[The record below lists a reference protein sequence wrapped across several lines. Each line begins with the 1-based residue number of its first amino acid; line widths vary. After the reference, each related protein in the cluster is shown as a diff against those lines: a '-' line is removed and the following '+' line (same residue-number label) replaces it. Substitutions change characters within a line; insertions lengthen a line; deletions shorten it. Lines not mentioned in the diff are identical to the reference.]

1 MQCANIERVHELGVG
16 KGMWVC
22 VRGNDGVPGSSPCSG
37 ATEGEGRGR
46 AKSKNDSF
54 PKGSAQA
61 RGRHATGG
69 FGARTVRRQV
79 PGVMGAQI
87 NVL

>member
-1 MQCANIERVHELGVG
+1 MQCANTERVPEMGAG

-22 VRGNDGVPGSSPCSG
+22 VWGNAGVPGSSPRSG
-37 ATEGEGRGR
+37 ATEGKGRGR
-46 AKSKNDSF
+46 VKSKNDSF

-69 FGARTVRRQV
+69 FGARTVRR
-79 PGVMGAQI
+79 
-87 NVL
+87 